1 MNKRSYDSRLISKST
16 QYRRMKGG
24 KQKNEEFCMR
34 ATLNDVFDIALLT
47 AGLSMLVQP
56 CASLV
61 IYLGESPLRPFFFM
75 HFTK

>member
-1 MNKRSYDSRLISKST
+1 
-16 QYRRMKGG
+16 MKGG

-56 CASLV
+56 CVSLV
-61 IYLGESPLRPFFFM
+61 IYLGESPTSFLFYAFYKV
-75 HFTK
+75 TCNL